1 MIFLFI
7 FNLPQK
13 ISYVF
18 VSMLALKTIQ
28 TKIEITDLYFIV
40 KKYFNSV
47 GLFLCRIFV
56 SQSHCFLFLE
66 RQLAPLLDLNVF
78 GFKAVLSFVL
88 NEFSS
93 PRWTCIIQILIGSF
107 VWNFKPTKSTNIF
120 YKPNLSV
127 FLWLS
132 LVT

>member
-56 SQSHCFLFLE
+56 SKSHCFLFLE

-93 PRWTCIIQILIGSF
+93 PRWTCISQILIGSF